1 MIRAEGVS
9 KVFGSNPQSALPLLE
24 QGKTKE
30 EIQAETGHVVGVRD
44 VNFQVDAGEV
54 FCIMGLSG
62 SGKSTLI
69 RCINRLIEPTAGR
82 IFLQGNDGEREIT
95 AMNDAE
101 LRDMRKREMSM
112 VFQHFALFPHRS
124 VLSNTIYGLDI
135 QRRKAE
141 ESRQIGE
148 RVLDMVGLGGWEES
162 YPHELSGGM
171 QQRVGL
177 ARALATEARIL
188 LMDEPFSA
196 LDPLIKVTMQKE
208 LMRIQKDLQ
217 RTILFITHDLDEA
230 MRIGHHIA
238 IMDAGEVV
246 QIGTPEEILVNP
258 KTDYVANF
266 VEHADPTNVL
276 TAGTIALRF
285 DEEHFERVDDSG
297 ELIYYV
303 RKGQPQGARFGV
315 DRERRLQAVIPAGRR
330 ERVDVK
336 SLDNIVDRA
345 DEIAGEGRR
354 DDLALRC
361 HAQVVLRTVLKGRSC
376 SIVPTA
382 VTDADGRLIGVIDE
396 PELIRG
402 ILDKKGHGES
412 ASETADATQ
421 PVSEGEMES

>member
-1 MIRAEGVS
+1 MIRAEGIT
-9 KVFGSNPQSALPLLE
+9 KVFGSNAESVLPLLE
-24 QGKTKE
+24 QGKSKD

-44 VNFQVDAGEV
+44 VNFQIDAGEV

-69 RCINRLIEPTAGR
+69 RCVNRLIEPTAGK
-82 IFLQGNDGEREIT
+82 ILLQEDNGEREIT
-95 AMNDAE
+95 AMNEAE
-101 LRDMRKREMSM
+101 LRDLRKREMSM
-112 VFQHFALFPHRS
+112 VFQHFALFPHRT
-124 VLSNTIYGLDI
+124 VLANTIYGLDI
-135 QRRKAE
+135 QRRDAE
-141 ESRQIGE
+141 ESRHIG
-148 RVLDMVGLGGWEES
+148 RKVLDMVGLGGWESS

-171 QQRVGL
+171 KQRVGL

-196 LDPLIKVTMQKE
+196 LDPLIKVTMQQE

-246 QIGTPEEILVNP
+246 QIGTPEDILVNP

-276 TAGTIALRF
+276 TAGTIALGF
-285 DEEHFERVDDSG
+285 GDEAFERVDDHG
-297 ELIYYV
+297 ELIYYA
-303 RKGQPQGARFGV
+303 RRGHPQGVRFGL
-315 DRERRLQAVIPAGRR
+315 DRKQRLQAVIPAGHHD
-330 ERVDVK
+330 RVDIVP
-336 SLDNIVDRA
+336 LADIVDRA
-345 DEIAGEGRR
+345 HEIASNGRR

-361 HAQVVLRTVLKGRSC
+361 DAQEVLRLVLKGRSC
-376 SIVPTA
+376 STVPTA
-382 VTDADGRLIGVIDE
+382 VTDAEGRLIGVIDE

-402 ILDKKGHGES
+402 MLDKKGHSKCVAETGVS
-412 ASETADATQ
+412 A
-421 PVSEGEMES
+421 